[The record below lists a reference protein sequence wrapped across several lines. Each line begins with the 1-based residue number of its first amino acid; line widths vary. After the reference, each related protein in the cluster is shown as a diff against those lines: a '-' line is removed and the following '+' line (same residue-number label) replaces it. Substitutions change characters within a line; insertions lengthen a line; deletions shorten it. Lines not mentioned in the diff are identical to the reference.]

1 MKFQIR
7 NFSLV
12 LFILFSNLSLTQ
24 NLKIPYYE
32 PFENYSF
39 MNNWQIQEQE
49 SSRIEIEKFHDFYSN
64 SLVITVEGNDHPSM
78 KVTTDGRTRSEIA
91 LLNHQIKNDDE
102 YYYSWDIFL
111 PADQVFTKNF
121 YSSEDNYY
129 VIMQWHETGE
139 GIPTYC
145 LKGDDIRK
153 VRAFPVSLRLIP
165 GSLGQDSRMDLHL
178 KYGTTYGPG
187 NSSNDGDICPEDP
200 HSRGYREYIISKAIK
215 MGEWNHIVTQI
226 KWSVD
231 GDSAFIRMWINDLP
245 IINDRSIEQY
255 KRKGVNPDLRQGS
268 ENSQASK
275 LGGVPLLYTHL
286 QNGAE
291 IAEQNY
297 QKLGHYR
304 KNYDS
309 ENTILV
315 DNYRI
320 TTEYPPK
327 PFTTTLTDK
336 FCNKELT
343 PGQEYKLDAY
353 EIAPSDYYTFNFKDE
368 ATNQINE
375 ITSYSNYIDLIN
387 QDWIRANDK
396 YEVSVKAVNRL
407 NNGSGF
413 DYGRSCKVQIPGNT
427 NLEDYYTSKSISN
440 PYIMRRNE
448 TIYAYSLP
456 GATDYLFKITDTQN
470 PENEIWIP
478 GNGKDINSLNLSRI
492 SGIKENS
499 TYQISVKAARVENEK
514 DTYVHLNTGRSDFV
528 KTKRQGKDLTKKI
541 KVELNPSN
549 DSLRI
554 LSKSKLKSIYLIS
567 KTGEILLKSSVN
579 EKEAVLNILPFKNEF
594 YQIAVIDNKGNVFST
609 GNITTP

>member
-12 LFILFSNLSLTQ
+12 LFIFFSNFSFAQ

-49 SSRIEIEKFHDFYSN
+49 SSRILLEEIDDYYSK
-64 SLVITVEGNDHPSM
+64 SLNITVQGNDHPSM
-78 KVTTDGRTRSEIA
+78 AVKTDGRTRAEVA
-91 LLNHQIKNDDE
+91 LLNHPIKNDDV
-102 YYYSWDIFL
+102 YFYSWDLFIPKGQTFYQNNDPEVDYYIIAQWL
-111 PADQVFTKNF
+111 TPEVNSVLNYCAETKPLR
-121 YSSEDNYY
+121 
-129 VIMQWHETGE
+129 T
-139 GIPTYC
+139 
-145 LKGDDIRK
+145 
-153 VRAFPVSLRLIP
+153 FPVSLRIVP
-165 GSLGQDSRMDLHL
+165 ESINDSKADLKL

-187 NSSNDGDICPEDP
+187 VCSKNGVICEEDP
-200 HSRGYREYIISKAIK
+200 YSRGFREYFIKDAIK
-215 MGEWNHIVTQI
+215 IGEWNHIVVQI
-226 KWSVD
+226 RWNFD
-231 GDSAFIRMWINDLP
+231 GNFAFIRMWINEFPVKNDFE
-245 IINDRSIEQY
+245 INDYISCET
-255 KRKGVNPDLRQGS
+255 NPDLYLGKI
-268 ENSQASK
+268 EGEAST

-286 QNGAE
+286 ENGKE
-291 IAEQNY
+291 VIEQNY
-297 QKLGHYR
+297 PKLGHYR
-304 KNYDS
+304 KNYHTT
-309 ENTILV
+309 NRIYI

-336 FCNKELT
+336 FCNKELA
-343 PGQEYKLDAY
+343 PGQEYKLEAY

-375 ITSYSNYIDLIN
+375 IMSYSNYIDLIN
-387 QDWIRANDK
+387 QDWVRANDK
-396 YEVSVKAVNRL
+396 YDVSVKAVNRL

-448 TIYAYSLP
+448 TIYAYPLP

-470 PENEIWIP
+470 PEYEIWIP

-514 DTYVHLNTGRSDFV
+514 DTYAYLNTGSSDFI

-541 KVELNPSN
+541 KVELGPTD
-549 DSLRI
+549 DSLQI
-554 LSKSKLKSIYLIS
+554 LSKSKLKSVYLIS
-567 KTGEILLKSSVN
+567 KTGVILLKSSVDL
-579 EKEAVLNILPFKNEF
+579 KETNLDLSKYKNEL
-594 YQIAVIDNKGNVFST
+594 YQIILIDKKKRVFSQFIST
-609 GNITTP
+609 SKS